1 MLSLC
6 PCREP
11 LWTETLAQTKVSAM
25 SVLEHA
31 AAIVKKYEGC
41 KLEAYKCPADVW
53 TVGVGHTGSDVCEGL
68 KWTQAQADAALNK
81 DLLRALNDA
90 RKVIDVGLN
99 DKQMAAIVSFVFN
112 LGIGNFRNS
121 TLLKKINKGDFLG
134 ASKEFLK
141 WTYGGGRQLPGLV
154 ARREAEAKLFM
165 EHV

>member
-1 MLSLC
+1 
-6 PCREP
+6 
-11 LWTETLAQTKVSAM
+11 M
-25 SVLEHA
+25 SILDHA
-31 AAIVKKYEGC
+31 APLVKKYEGC
-41 KLEAYKCPADVW
+41 RLDSYKCPADVW
-53 TVGVGHTGSDVCEGL
+53 TIGVGHTGPEVHEGL
-68 KWTQAQADAALNK
+68 KWTQAQADEALNK

-134 ASKEFLK
+134 ASKEFGK
-141 WTYGGGRQLPGLV
+141 WTYGGGKQLPGLV
-154 ARREAEAKLFM
+154 ARREAEANLFL

>member
-1 MLSLC
+1 
-6 PCREP
+6 
-11 LWTETLAQTKVSAM
+11 M
-25 SVLEHA
+25 SILDHA
-31 AAIVKKYEGC
+31 APLVKKYEGC
-41 KLEAYKCPADVW
+41 RLDSYKCPAGVW
-53 TVGVGHTGSDVCEGL
+53 TLGYGSTGHHVTEGL
-68 KWTQAQADAALNK
+68 KWTQAQADEALNK

-134 ASKEFLK
+134 ASKEFGK
-141 WTYGGGRQLPGLV
+141 WTFAAGKELPGLV
-154 ARREAEAKLFM
+154 KRRAAEAALFM